1 MEDSK
6 LTQLQEMEE
15 RYERLLPRFEAF
27 NEELE
32 AFQKV
37 YQDYTLLREYYV
49 SENWWQLQE
58 ELPAD
63 YKCGVL
69 SQDRLYNLIQDHD
82 DLIADLLEL
91 SHRMYR
97 NR

>member
-1 MEDSK
+1 MEASK
-6 LTQLQEMEE
+6 LKKLQEMEE
-15 RYERLLPRFEAF
+15 AYAAFLPH
-27 NEELE
+27 LE
-32 AFQKV
+32 AFSRELEQFQEA
-37 YQDYTLLREYYV
+37 YQEYAQLREYYG
-49 SENWWQLQE
+49 SEDWWSLSE
-58 ELPAD
+58 KLSED

-82 DLIADLLEL
+82 ELIADLLEL